1 MAPPKI
7 DRVKL
12 NQMLMSGKPQKEI
25 AKLFGVTP
33 GAISQAKKELNIEV
47 RRDIAARS
55 APHVLNRNL
64 NLMDQLTRINVEANR
79 ILDNALAAD
88 DMKTIFESMRE
99 IRQQLSFQHELLK
112 SMHDIREV
120 QAFQDEV
127 LDAIAEVSPEIRRRI
142 LDNLRRKRDVRAIV
156 DQ

>member
-1 MAPPKI
+1 MPKPKI

-25 AKLFGVTP
+25 AQFFGVSA
-33 GAISQAKKELNIEV
+33 GAISKAKQELNIEV

-64 NLMDQLTRINVEANR
+64 NLMDQLTRINTEANR
-79 ILDNALAAD
+79 LLDAALDAED
-88 DMKTIFESMRE
+88 TKTIFESMRE
-99 IRQQLSFQHELLK
+99 IRQQLAFQHELLR
-112 SMHDIREV
+112 SLHDLREV

-127 LDAIAEVSPEIRRRI
+127 LDVIAGVSPEMRQQI
-142 LDNLRRKRDVRAIV
+142 LDNLRRKRDMRAII